1 MKNLLWAI
9 PAILFAFCVAEA
21 KTVDRILVQVNDEI
35 ITMSEVNRIM
45 LEQGIREQL
54 AAKYSGDALEQ
65 ETQKAQKQ
73 ILDSLIEDKLLY
85 QKAMELGFSS
95 DDIDKDVSSAIQ
107 QRMKE
112 LKLKDTDEL
121 EKKLEEE
128 GSTMTELREQYKR
141 SIIINGLVDT
151 FVKSRI
157 TLLTPEIERFY
168 QDHIAEYSSPEEV
181 TLSDI
186 EISIGEDE
194 KAAEDRANDLYRR
207 LQQGE
212 SFPTL
217 ASQYSNGTTAGKGGS
232 IGTYLIA
239 TLNASTAKATA
250 NLKEGEISKPQK
262 EKDHYVIYHVDS
274 RKPSIVRPLD
284 EVKDNIRERLFE
296 QKFTPELDRYVSRLK
311 EDAYIQY
318 FTEIKQ

>member
-45 LEQGIREQL
+45 REQGIREQL
-54 AAKYSGDALEQ
+54 AAKYNGDELEQ
-65 ETQKAQKQ
+65 EIQKAQKQ

-95 DDIDKDVSSAIQ
+95 DIDKDVSAAIQ
-107 QRMKE
+107 HLIKE
-112 LKLKDTDEL
+112 RGLKDTEEL
-121 EKKLEEE
+121 EKALEQQ
-128 GSTMTELREQYKR
+128 GSTMAEFREGYR
-141 SIIINGLVDT
+141 RRIISDALIDT
-151 FVKSRI
+151 FVRSRI
-157 TLLTPEIERFY
+157 TLLTAELERFY
-168 QDHIAEYSSPEEV
+168 QDHIAEFTSPGEV

-186 EISIGEDE
+186 EITIRGDAKE
-194 KAAEDRANDLYRR
+194 AENRADDLYRR

-217 ASQYSNGTTAGKGGS
+217 ASQYSNGATAGKGGS
-232 IGTYLIA
+232 IGTYLVS
-239 TLNASTAKATA
+239 TLNANAAKAIA
-250 NLKEGEISKPQK
+250 NLKEGEISKPQM
-262 EKDHYVIYHVDS
+262 EKDSYIIYRVDS
-274 RKPSIVRPLD
+274 KKPAVVRPIE
-284 EVKDNIRERLFE
+284 EVRDQIRVQIFN
-296 QKFTPELDRYVSRLK
+296 QKFAPEYDRYVSRLK

-318 FTEIKQ
+318 FSEIK